1 MKRQQLRQQQR
12 QLNKPMTLTY
22 LELQRIKEN
31 MKKDALNTSLEI
43 VLSSV
48 IVALAEEHGYGMKR
62 IDKLVQAMN
71 ANMKGIVDNKHSLN
85 DLLDKCKKT
94 GMDYDLAF
102 GRSL

>member
-12 QLNKPMTLTY
+12 QLNKPMSLTY
-22 LELQRIKEN
+22 IELQQLKHN
-31 MKKDALNTSLEI
+31 MKRDAMNTSLDI

-48 IVALAEEHGYGMKR
+48 IVALSEEHNYGKKR

-71 ANMKGIVDNKHSLN
+71 ENMKGIADGKYSLN
-85 DLLDKCKKT
+85 DLLDRCKKT

-102 GRSL
+102 GRG